1 VKKGRRLDIHSS
13 LQIQP
18 LSPGAVPITDSKAL
32 FPVAHV
38 FCVGRNYASHA
49 REMGSSD
56 REPPFFF
63 TKFSDAVV
71 TSGTILRYPP
81 GTQDF
86 QYEGELVVA
95 IGAGGY
101 RVPKEEAERLI
112 YGYAAGLDMTR
123 RDLQLD
129 ARQKGRPWDL
139 GKNFAQSAP
148 VGDLR
153 VRSGSIDGGTI
164 ELRVNNVVKQLAS
177 LHDMIWTV
185 PEILSCL
192 SAYYELRPG
201 DLVFT
206 GTPAG
211 VGSVVPGDKIEVNIS
226 GLPTLRVSI
235 AA

>member
-1 VKKGRRLDIHSS
+1 M
-13 LQIQP
+13 
-18 LSPGAVPITDSKAL
+18 PITGSEEV

-38 FCVGRNYASHA
+38 FCVGRNYAAHV

-63 TKFSDAVV
+63 TKSSDAVV
-71 TSGTILRYPP
+71 PSGTILRYPP

-95 IGAGGY
+95 IGAEGH
-101 RVPKEEAERLI
+101 RVSKEEAGRLI

-123 RDLQLD
+123 RDLQLA

-153 VRSGSIDGGTI
+153 VRSGTICDGTI
-164 ELRVNNVVKQLAS
+164 ELRVNDVVKQFANLQ
-177 LHDMIWTV
+177 DMIWSAT
-185 PEILSCL
+185 EILSYL
-192 SAYYELRPG
+192 SAYYELQPG

-211 VGSVVPGDKIEVNIS
+211 IGSVVPGDRIEVNIT
-226 GLPTLRVSI
+226 GLPTLRVSVT
-235 AA
+235 A

>member
-1 VKKGRRLDIHSS
+1 LDIRSS
-13 LQIQP
+13 LQVQP
-18 LSPGAVPITDSKAL
+18 LSPGAVPIADSEAL

-49 REMGSSD
+49 SEMGSPD

-63 TKFSDAVV
+63 TKSSDAVV
-71 TSGTILRYPP
+71 PSGTILRYPA

-95 IGAGGY
+95 IGAGGH
-101 RVPKEEAERLI
+101 RVSKEKAGRLI

-123 RDLQLD
+123 RDLQLA
-129 ARQKGRPWDL
+129 ARQKGQPWDL

-153 VRSGSIDGGTI
+153 VRSGAICDGTI
-164 ELRVNNVVKQLAS
+164 ELRVNNVVKQSADLQ
-177 LHDMIWTV
+177 DMIWSV
-185 PEILSCL
+185 PEILSHL

-226 GLPTLRVSI
+226 GLPTLRVSVT
-235 AA
+235 A

>member
-1 VKKGRRLDIHSS
+1 MERTGLGIRSS
-13 LQIQP
+13 LAISP
-18 LSPGAVPITDSKAL
+18 LARSVVPITESDEV

-38 FCVGRNYASHA
+38 FCVGRNYAAHA

-71 TSGTILRYPP
+71 PSGTILRYPP
-81 GTQDF
+81 GTQEF

-95 IGAGGY
+95 IGAEGH
-101 RVPKEEAERLI
+101 RVSQEEAGRLI

-123 RDLQLD
+123 RDLQLA
-129 ARQKGRPWDL
+129 ARQQGRPWDL

-153 VRSGSIDGGTI
+153 PGNGTIREGTI
-164 ELRVNNVVKQLAS
+164 ELRVNDVVKQSANLQ
-177 LHDMIWTV
+177 DMIWNIA
-185 PEILSCL
+185 EILSFL
-192 SAYYELRPG
+192 SGFYKLQPG

-211 VGSVVPGDKIEVNIS
+211 VGNVVPGDRIEVHIS
-226 GLPTLRVSI
+226 GLPTLRVSV

>member
-1 VKKGRRLDIHSS
+1 MDTRAS
-13 LQIQP
+13 LAASP
-18 LSPGAVPITDSKAL
+18 LPRGVVRVTESAEI
-32 FPVAHV
+32 FRVAHV
-38 FCVGRNYASHA
+38 FCVGRNYAAHA
-49 REMGSSD
+49 REMGSSE

-71 TSGTILRYPP
+71 PSGTVLRYPL
-81 GTQDF
+81 GTLDF

-95 IGAGGY
+95 IGARGY
-101 RVPKEEAERLI
+101 QVSQDEAAQLV

-123 RDLQLD
+123 RDLQLA
-129 ARQKGRPWDL
+129 ARQSGRPWDL

-153 VRSGSIDGGTI
+153 RTSGTLCDGRI
-164 ELRVNNVVKQLAS
+164 ELRVNGVAKQSAS
-177 LHDMIWTV
+177 LQDMIWSVT
-185 PEILSCL
+185 EILSFL
-192 SAYYELRPG
+192 SGFYELQRG

-211 VGSVVPGDKIEVNIS
+211 VGSVVRGDKIEVSIS
-226 GLPTLRVSI
+226 GLPTLRVSV

>member
-1 VKKGRRLDIHSS
+1 LDTQTRLRF
-13 LQIQP
+13 QP
-18 LSPGAVPITDSKAL
+18 VSPGVIPITNSGDVFS
-32 FPVAHV
+32 VAHV
-38 FCVGRNYASHA
+38 YCVGRNYAAHA
-49 REMGSSD
+49 REMGSTE

-63 TKFSDAVV
+63 TKFSDTVV
-71 TSGTILRYPP
+71 PSSTVLCYPP

-95 IGAGGY
+95 IGACGH
-101 RVPKEEAERLI
+101 RVSKDDAERLI

-123 RDLQLD
+123 RDLQLA
-129 ARQKGRPWDL
+129 AREKGRPWDL

-153 VRSGSIDGGTI
+153 IRSEPFGDGTI
-164 ELRVNNVVKQLAS
+164 QLRLNGVVKQSANLR
-177 LHDMIWTV
+177 DMIWSV
-185 PEILSCL
+185 PEILSYL

-211 VGSVVPGDKIEVNIS
+211 VGRVARGDQIEVNIS
-226 GLPTLRVSI
+226 GLPALQVRV

>member
-1 VKKGRRLDIHSS
+1 VKKGNRLDIHSR
-13 LQIQP
+13 LQFQP
-18 LSPGAVPITDSKAL
+18 LSPGAIPITDSEAL

-49 REMGSSD
+49 HEMGSSD

-63 TKFSDAVV
+63 TKFPDAVV

-95 IGAGGY
+95 IGAAGY
-101 RVPKEEAERLI
+101 RVSEDEAGRLI

-123 RDLQLD
+123 RDLQLA

-148 VGDLR
+148 VGDLL
-153 VRSGSIDGGTI
+153 VRSEAICDGTI
-164 ELRVNNVVKQLAS
+164 ELRVNNVVKQMANLQ
-177 LHDMIWTV
+177 DMIWSV
-185 PEILSCL
+185 PEILSYL

-226 GLPTLRVSI
+226 GLPTLRVSV

>member
-1 VKKGRRLDIHSS
+1 LDNHSS
-13 LQIQP
+13 LQVQP
-18 LSPGAVPITDSKAL
+18 LSPGVVPIRDSAAV
-32 FPVAHV
+32 FPVGHV
-38 FCVGRNYASHA
+38 FCVGRNYAAHA

-63 TKFSDAVV
+63 TKSSDAVV
-71 TSGTILRYPP
+71 PSGTVLRYPP

-95 IGAGGY
+95 LGGGGHRLSKDEAG
-101 RVPKEEAERLI
+101 RLI

-123 RDLQLD
+123 RDLQLA
-129 ARQKGRPWDL
+129 AREKGRPWDL

-153 VRSGSIDGGTI
+153 LTSEAMWDGTI
-164 ELRVNNVVKQLAS
+164 ELRVNNETKQFARLQ
-177 LHDMIWTV
+177 DMIWSVT
-185 PEILSCL
+185 EILSYL

-211 VGSVVPGDKIEVNIS
+211 VGSVAPGDKIEVNIS
-226 GLPTLRVSI
+226 GLPGLQVSV
-235 AA
+235 AT